1 MATPDKAEPA
11 PLAAAHDIDLAA
23 MARLGDRRAFSELVR
38 RHGSAVRGLLR
49 RMGAEA
55 GLADRIARDA
65 FLAAFEQIA
74 DFRGEV
80 AFQAWVKQIAA
91 RLCARQWCRDAK
103 GRPVLAEIAA
113 SDADG
118 EAIPE
123 PTADLDT
130 ALACL
135 PPGERACVALCYGGG
150 FSHAEAAD
158 ALKLPPATVKS
169 HLGRGLD
176 RLRRRLAPPRGG
188 PDDRGPGR
196 RADG

>member
-11 PLAAAHDIDLAA
+11 SLAAAHDVDLAA

-80 AFQAWVKQIAA
+80 AFQSWVKQIAA
-91 RLCARQWCRDAK
+91 RLCARQWRRDAK
-103 GRPVLAEIAA
+103 SRPVLAEGAA
-113 SDADG
+113 PDDDEVVA
-118 EAIPE
+118 E
-123 PTADLDT
+123 PAADLDT

-176 RLRRRLAPPRGG
+176 RLRRRLTAPRGG
-188 PDDRGPGR
+188 PEDRAPGR

>member
-1 MATPDKAEPA
+1 MAPPDKAEPA
-11 PLAAAHDIDLAA
+11 PLAAAHDVDLAA

-91 RLCARQWCRDAK
+91 HLCARQWRRDAK
-103 GRPVLAEIAA
+103 GRPILTEVAEPGCAL
-113 SDADG
+113 DDTT
-118 EAIPE
+118 PR
-123 PTADLDT
+123 PADLDA
-130 ALACL
+130 ALREL
-135 PPGERACVALCYGGG
+135 PMGPRACVALCYGGG
-150 FSHAEAAD
+150 FSHAEAAA

-169 HLGRGLD
+169 HVGRGLD
-176 RLRRRLAPPRGG
+176 QLRRRLAPPRGG
-188 PDDRGPGR
+188 PQDLAPGR
-196 RADG
+196 RVDG